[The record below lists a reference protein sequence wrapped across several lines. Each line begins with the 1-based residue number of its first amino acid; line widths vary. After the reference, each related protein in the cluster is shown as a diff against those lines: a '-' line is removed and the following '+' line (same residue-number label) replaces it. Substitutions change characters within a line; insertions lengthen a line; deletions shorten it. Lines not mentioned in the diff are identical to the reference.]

1 VTQKRTD
8 ATQALAERVPA
19 SMTGLLELVAIYLL
33 CDWLRRESRSD
44 SPLIAM
50 GRSAAEALA
59 IAAVAV
65 ASAAANCAA
74 LIAGM
79 RRSVRRRCLSCDRP
93 TAATL
98 QPGAA
103 ASADPGSRS
112 LPAALDRCETRA
124 LAGEVMGVRLVLIVG
139 GGIAGLALAPMLAR
153 TGVAVEVIEREPAW
167 RSAGTGIYLP
177 GNAARA
183 LRALGLEAQVASRA
197 VEIPRQQ
204 FCDHHG
210 RLLFEV
216 DVAEL
221 WAAVGPCLALRRAE
235 LHTILRD
242 AAGDVPIRIG
252 LALERLAQHNG
263 VVSVEFSDGVSG
275 EYDLV
280 VGADGI
286 HSAVRRLTFE
296 PTAVPRPVGQIG
308 WRFLAPRPTEVT
320 TWSVMLGRG
329 RAFLTLPLDGDWV
342 YCYCDVVSPRDL
354 DTAERGRLPRLSE
367 LFSQFADPAAALLDA
382 LDPTADIHVST
393 IEEVALDHSAQ
404 GHVVL
409 IGDAAHATS
418 PNMAQGAAMALED
431 ALVLTDCL
439 SRIPAIPD
447 ALAAFQARR
456 RPRTDWVRAQTHR
469 RDHTRY
475 LPPTMRDNVLRFL
488 GRRIFHANYRP
499 LLDQP

>member
-1 VTQKRTD
+1 
-8 ATQALAERVPA
+8 
-19 SMTGLLELVAIYLL
+19 
-33 CDWLRRESRSD
+33 
-44 SPLIAM
+44 
-50 GRSAAEALA
+50 
-59 IAAVAV
+59 
-65 ASAAANCAA
+65 
-74 LIAGM
+74 
-79 RRSVRRRCLSCDRP
+79 
-93 TAATL
+93 
-98 QPGAA
+98 
-103 ASADPGSRS
+103 
-112 LPAALDRCETRA
+112 
-124 LAGEVMGVRLVLIVG
+124 MGVGRVLIVG

-167 RSAGTGIYLP
+167 RLAGTGIYLP

-183 LRALGLEAQVASRA
+183 LRALGLEARVASRA
-197 VEIPRQQ
+197 VEIARQR
-204 FCDHHG
+204 FYDHRG

-221 WAAVGPCLALRRAE
+221 WAAVGPCLALRRGE
-235 LHTILRD
+235 LHAILRD

-252 LALERLAQHNG
+252 LAVERLAQRDG
-263 VVSVEFSDGVSG
+263 IVSVEFSDGTSG

-286 HSAVRRLTFE
+286 HSAVRRLMFE
-296 PTAVPRPVGQIG
+296 PTAVPRPVGQVG
-308 WRFLAPRPTEVT
+308 WRFLAPRPPEVT

-329 RAFLTLPLDGDWV
+329 TAFLTLPVDGDRV
-342 YCYCDVVSPRDL
+342 YCYCDVVSPRDH
-354 DTAERGRLPRLSE
+354 DTPERGPPQRLSE
-367 LFSQFADPAAALLDA
+367 LFSDFAEPATTLLDA
-382 LDPTADIHVST
+382 LDAAADIHVST
-393 IEEVALDHSAQ
+393 IEEVALDRWAQ
-404 GHVVL
+404 ERVVL

-431 ALVLTDCL
+431 ALVLTDCV
-439 SRIPAIPD
+439 SRIAAIPD

-475 LPPTMRDNVLRFL
+475 LPPAIRDNVLRFL